1 MVILCQISKVTEKEK
16 KKLCQLHF
24 SLQSDG
30 IIEMLPNSLQ
40 STEAEKQKTDLKTL
54 LI

>member
-1 MVILCQISKVTEKEK
+1 MVMLCQISKVTENEEK
-16 KKLCQLHF
+16 KLFQRHF

-40 STEAEKQKTDLKTL
+40 STEAEKQKTVLKTL